1 MQIERAEIF
10 LVPLRLREPFESSA
24 TTVQDR
30 LILLVALHG
39 DGMTGW
45 GECVAGE
52 TPYYS
57 PETTETACHV
67 ITRFLLP
74 EVVGRAYVGGA
85 HTVRTR
91 WVPVRGH
98 PMAKA
103 AVEMAAWDLQAKR
116 DSVPLCVAIGGALR
130 AVPVGVSVGLLQD
143 DDALL
148 ERVESSLQEGYLRV
162 KIKIR
167 PGRDVDMLRRVR
179 DRFPTASLMVDAN
192 SAYTLADLARLRE
205 LDDLGLMMI
214 EEPLAQG
221 DFRGHAEL
229 QAELRTPLCLDES
242 IGSVVDAERAL
253 ELGSCRVINVKPGR
267 VGGIGEAHAIHD
279 LCLGSGVP
287 MWCGGM
293 LESGVGRAHNVA
305 LATLAGFTL
314 PGDISASR
322 RYWERDLVDPEWEVE
337 DGSLTPLES
346 PGIGVEP
353 DRARIEDLSV
363 RRIVIS

>member
-1 MQIERAEIF
+1 VQIERAEVF

-24 TTVQDR
+24 ATVQDR
-30 LILLVALHG
+30 IIMLVALHG
-39 DGMTGW
+39 DGNTGW

-52 TPYYS
+52 TPHYS
-57 PETTETACHV
+57 PETTETAWHV
-67 ITRFLLP
+67 LTRFLLP
-74 EVVGRAYVGGA
+74 EVVGRAHDGGA
-85 HTVRTR
+85 GVVRTV
-91 WVPVRGH
+91 WAPVRGH

-116 DSVPLCVAIGGALR
+116 DNVPLCTAIGGTRR
-130 AVPVGVSVGLLQD
+130 AVPVGVSIGLQHN
-143 DDALL
+143 DDALI
-148 ERVESSLQEGYLRV
+148 EQIESSLEEGYLRA

-167 PGRDVDMLRRVR
+167 PGRDVDMLRSVR

-192 SAYTLADLARLRE
+192 SSYTIADLEHLRE

-214 EEPLAQG
+214 EEPLAPG
-221 DFRGHAEL
+221 DFQGYAEL
-229 QAELRTPLCLDES
+229 QAALLTPVCLDES
-242 IGSVVDAERAL
+242 IGSAVDAERAL

-267 VGGIGEAHAIHD
+267 VGGFGEARSIHD

-305 LATLAGFTL
+305 LSTLPGFTL

-322 RYWERDLVDPEWEVE
+322 RYWERDLVDPEWEVT
-337 DGSLTPLES
+337 GGALTPLES

-363 RRIVIS
+363 RRTEIA

>member
-24 TTVQDR
+24 ATVQDR
-30 LILLVALHG
+30 IIMLVALHG
-39 DGMTGW
+39 DGKTGW

-52 TPYYS
+52 TPHYS
-57 PETTETACHV
+57 PETTETAWHML
-67 ITRFLLP
+67 TRFLLP
-74 EVVGRAYVGGA
+74 EVVGRVHVGGA
-85 HTVRTR
+85 GVVRTV
-91 WVPVRGH
+91 WAPVRGH

-116 DSVPLCVAIGGALR
+116 DNVPLCTAIGGTLQ
-130 AVPVGVSVGLLQD
+130 AVPVGVSIGLQD
-143 DDALL
+143 NDDVLL
-148 ERVESSLQEGYLRV
+148 KQIESSLEEGYLRV

-167 PGRDVDMLRRVR
+167 PGRDVDMLRSVR

-192 SAYTLADLARLRE
+192 SGYTIADLARLRE

-214 EEPLAQG
+214 EEPLAPG
-221 DFRGHAEL
+221 DFQGYAEL
-229 QAELRTPLCLDES
+229 QAALRTPVCLDES
-242 IGSVVDAERAL
+242 IGSAVDAERAL

-267 VGGIGEAHAIHD
+267 VGGFGEARSIHD

-305 LATLAGFTL
+305 LSTLPGFTL

-322 RYWERDLVDPEWEVE
+322 RYWERDLVDPEWEVA
-337 DGSLTPLES
+337 GGALTPLES

-363 RRIVIS
+363 RRTEIA

>member
-1 MQIERAEIF
+1 MHIERAEVF
-10 LVPLRLREPFESSA
+10 LVPLRLREPFVSSA
-24 TTVQDR
+24 ATVQNR
-30 LILLVALHG
+30 IVMLVALHS
-39 DGMTGW
+39 DGRTGW

-57 PETTETACHV
+57 PETTETAWHV
-67 ITRFLLP
+67 LTRFLLP
-74 EVVGRAYVGGA
+74 VVVGRAHVGGA
-85 HTVRTR
+85 GVVRSV
-91 WVPVRGH
+91 WAPVRGH

-103 AVEMAAWDLQAKR
+103 AVEMAAWDLQAKC
-116 DSVPLCVAIGGALR
+116 DNVPLCVAIGGVR
-130 AVPVGVSVGLLQD
+130 RPVPVGVSIGLQHD
-143 DDALL
+143 DDVLF
-148 ERVESSLQEGYLRV
+148 ERIESSLEEGYLRV

-167 PGRDVDMLRRVR
+167 PGRDVDMMRGVR

-192 SAYTLADLARLRE
+192 SAYTLVDLARLRE
-205 LDDLGLMMI
+205 LDDLGLTMI
-214 EEPLAQG
+214 EEPLGPG

-229 QAELRTPLCLDES
+229 QAALRTPLCLDES
-242 IGSVVDAERAL
+242 IGSAVDAERAL

-267 VGGIGEAHAIHD
+267 VGGVAEARSIHD

-305 LATLAGFTL
+305 LSTLPGFTL

-322 RYWERDLVDPEWEVE
+322 RYWERDLIDPEWEVT
-337 DGSLTPLES
+337 DGTLTPLEL

-353 DRARIEDLSV
+353 DRARIENLSV
-363 RRIVIS
+363 RRTVIA

>member
-1 MQIERAEIF
+1 MQIERAEVF

-24 TTVQDR
+24 ATVRDR
-30 LILLVALHG
+30 IIVLVALHR
-39 DGMTGW
+39 DGKTGW

-57 PETTETACHV
+57 PETTETAWHV
-67 ITRFLLP
+67 LTRFLLP
-74 EVVGRAYVGGA
+74 AVVGKAHAGGPGVVQSA
-85 HTVRTR
+85 
-91 WVPVRGH
+91 WAAVRGH

-116 DSVPLCVAIGGALR
+116 DSVPLCVAIGGVR
-130 AVPVGVSVGLLQD
+130 RPVPVGVSIGLQHD
-143 DDALL
+143 DDILL
-148 ERVESSLQEGYLRV
+148 ERIESSLEEGYLRV

-167 PGRDVDMLRRVR
+167 PGRDVDMIRSVR

-192 SAYTLADLARLRE
+192 SAYTLADLVHLRE

-214 EEPLAQG
+214 EEPLAPG
-221 DFRGHAEL
+221 DLQGHAEL
-229 QAELRTPLCLDES
+229 QAGLRTPLCLDES
-242 IGSVVDAERAL
+242 IGSVVDAGRAL

-267 VGGIGEAHAIHD
+267 VGGFGEARSIHD

-305 LATLAGFTL
+305 LATLPGFTL
-314 PGDISASR
+314 PGDMSASR
-322 RYWERDLVDPEWEVE
+322 RYWERDLVDPEWEVA
-337 DGSLTPLES
+337 DGALTPLEA

-363 RRIVIS
+363 RRTAIA